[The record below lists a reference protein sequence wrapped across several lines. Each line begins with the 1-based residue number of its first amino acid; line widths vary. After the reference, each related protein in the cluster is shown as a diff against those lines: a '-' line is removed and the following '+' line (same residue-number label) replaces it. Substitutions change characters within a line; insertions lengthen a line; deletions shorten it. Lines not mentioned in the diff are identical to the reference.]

1 MSRKERLV
9 VVGNGMAG
17 ARFVE
22 ELIARGGRE
31 RYEIA
36 VFGDEPYGNY
46 NRILLSGVLA
56 GTHKPHDVFLNPI
69 PWYQQNGVTLHTASR
84 VTAIDCGRRVVHAG
98 DLAAP
103 YDRLVLATGSSA
115 FVPPIDGLRRDGEL
129 IEGAFVFRTLDDCAA
144 IRKRAEL
151 ARRAV
156 VIGGGLLGLEA
167 AKGLLGFGLSVH
179 VVHLAS
185 HLMEV
190 QLDAPAGKILARSVA
205 AMGVQIQLST
215 QTVAVRGGERVE
227 ELVFKDGSTQRCDL
241 LVIAT
246 GIRPNVDLARAA
258 GLEVQRGITVN
269 DGLQTSDP
277 NVFAIGEC
285 AEHRGQMYGLVAP
298 LWDQARVLAARM
310 IARDTLS
317 PEYRGSKTSTKLKVA
332 GVELAVMGER
342 DGEEPDDEVVT
353 YSEPAKGIYKK
364 MIVRDGKLVGAIL
377 LGDASS
383 APTLLS
389 AFDRAEP
396 MPETRGELLF
406 PSSGGAAALKI
417 EDLPDDAQICN
428 CNGVTKG
435 AIVSAVRSGKR
446 SLKMLCDATRAGT
459 GCGSCKTQVEA
470 LLQHEAGDAVTE
482 DPSVHWY
489 VPGVPLNKPELV
501 KEIRARHLRSVSSV
515 FAALAGGKE
524 DPASKPGLASLLKT
538 LWGKD
543 YDDERDARF
552 VNDRVHANIQND
564 GTFSVIPRIFGGV
577 TSANELRRIAD
588 VADKYGVRMVKITG
602 GQRIDLLGVK
612 KDQLP
617 HIWRDLGMPSGH
629 AYSKAFRTC
638 KTCVGSEFCRYG
650 VGDSTSLGIAIEK
663 RYQGLEAPAKVK
675 FATAGCPRN
684 CSEAT
689 VKDVGVVAIEGGRWE
704 IWVGGGAG
712 SRVRK
717 ADLLCIVDS
726 HEAVLRISD
735 RFLQYYREH
744 AKYLERT
751 YDFVE
756 RLGIEALQK
765 IVVEDSE
772 GIAARLD
779 EAMQASVDAYVDPW
793 LEAEEPA
800 HPTQF
805 ASLIPAEA
813 LVAKRAAGGQR

>member
-1 MSRKERLV
+1 MSRRERLV

-17 ARFVE
+17 ARFIE
-22 ELIARGGRE
+22 ELIARGGRD
-31 RYEIA
+31 RYDIA

-69 PWYQQNGVTLHTASR
+69 PWYAQNGVTLHTAAR
-84 VTAIDCGRRVVHAG
+84 VSAIDPVRRVVHAG
-98 DLAAP
+98 ELAAP

-115 FVPPIDGLRRDGEL
+115 FIPPIDGLRREGQL
-129 IEGAFVFRTLDDCAA
+129 IDGAFVFRTLDDCAA
-144 IRKRAEL
+144 IRKSAES

-185 HLMEV
+185 HLMEM

-205 AMGVQIQLST
+205 AMGVQVELST
-215 QTVAVRGGERVE
+215 QTVGVRGRERVE
-227 ELVFKDGSTQRCDL
+227 ELVFKDGSTKPCDL

-246 GIRPNVDLARAA
+246 GIRPNADLARAA
-258 GLEVQRGITVN
+258 GLAVGRAITVD

-277 NVFAIGEC
+277 NIFAIGEC
-285 AEHRGQMYGLVAP
+285 AEHRGQLYGLVAP
-298 LWDQARVLAARM
+298 LWDQARVLAERLV
-310 IARDTLS
+310 ARDA
-317 PEYRGSKTSTKLKVA
+317 EYRGSKTSTKLKVA
-332 GVELAVMGER
+332 GIELAVMGER
-342 DGEEPDDEVVT
+342 DGDEPDDEVVT
-353 YSEPAKGIYKK
+353 YSEPARGIYKK

-389 AFDRAEP
+389 AFDRADP
-396 MPETRGELLF
+396 VPEARGELLF
-406 PSSGGAAALKI
+406 PSSGATGCSSI

-435 AIVSAVRSGKR
+435 AIVSAVRGGKR

-459 GCGSCKTQVEA
+459 GCGSCKAQVEA
-470 LLQHEAGDAVTE
+470 LLQHEAGDSVTE

-489 VPGVPLNKPELV
+489 VPGVPLNKPDLV
-501 KEIRARHLRSVSSV
+501 REIRARGLRSVSAV
-515 FAALAGGKE
+515 FNELAAGKE
-524 DPASKPGLASLLKT
+524 DPGSKPGLASLLRT

-564 GTFSVIPRIFGGV
+564 GTFSVIPRMYGGV

-602 GQRIDLLGVK
+602 GQRIDLLGVTK
-612 KDQLP
+612 EQLP
-617 HIWRDLGMPSGH
+617 NIWRDLGMPSGH

-650 VGDSTSLGIAIEK
+650 VGDSTTLGIEIEK
-663 RYQGLEAPAKVK
+663 RFQGLETPGKVK

-684 CSEAT
+684 CSEAY

-704 IWVGGGAG
+704 IYVGGGAG

-717 ADLLCIVDS
+717 ADLLCVVDS
-726 HEAVLRISD
+726 HDAVLRISG
-735 RFLQYYREH
+735 RFLQYYREN

-756 RLGIEALQK
+756 RVGIATLQK

-793 LEAEEPA
+793 REAEEPA

-813 LVAKRAAGGQR
+813 LVLKRAAGGAR